1 MDSSPPVIANAQAS
15 EAAQPRKRTLRDP
28 AVPAQLLLALDAAA
42 RDPRDDVA
50 RAALRP
56 AVARV
61 IGFVRI
67 QLRGPLAGA
76 PQGPLAGRHRIQH
89 RRQGERVGVVGRA
102 QAERQRDTLAVVE
115 HVLLRAGTPPVGR
128 IAAGDLA
135 PLFAGTSRLSRLA
148 RDQSIRSALPSRSSS
163 VRCKRSQTPASCQS
177 RSRRQQ
183 VTPLPQ
189 PISGGSSSHGMP
201 LRSTNRI
208 PVSVARSDTRGRPP
222 LGFGGS
228 TGSNGSITSHS
239 SSLTRGLLMPL
250 LLQVPDHHT
259 GF

>member
-135 PLFAGTSRLSRLA
+135 PLFARTSRLSRLA
-148 RDQSIRSALPSRSSS
+148 RDQSIRPALPSRSSR
-163 VRCKRSQTPASCQS
+163 VRRNWYFKLQTTTLGCERYCAGDCWKSQAAKSPASS
-177 RSRRQQ
+177 TSVHRSLAGAGA
-183 VTPLPQ
+183 VAPWCT
-189 PISGGSSSHGMP
+189 
-201 LRSTNRI
+201 STRTTAA
-208 PVSVARSDTRGRPP
+208 VRP
-222 LGFGGS
+222 
-228 TGSNGSITSHS
+228 
-239 SSLTRGLLMPL
+239 RADWK
-250 LLQVPDHHT
+250 VPT
-259 GF
+259 WRAF